1 MSDPTFR
8 LQDVEIDRLNRE
20 DAPAL
25 ANFYNGLSEASKRTF
40 RPLGVVT
47 TVAVC
52 RDIACD
58 NAPNVDKKFDL
69 VVHDVDQII
78 GWGFLWHL
86 WGDDA
91 LAETGDPRPMM
102 LGLGITDAYQ
112 NHGLGSILM
121 ARLMA
126 EARRRARRRALQGT
140 SGASRVE
147 LTVVQ
152 DNGVAWRLYEKH
164 GFVKVGVFVGEDGLP
179 YFRMVAEF

>member
-1 MSDPTFR
+1 MSDSAFR
-8 LQDVEIDRLNRE
+8 LQDIEIGRLNRE

-25 ANFYNGLSEASKRTF
+25 AGFYNGLSEASKRTF

-52 RDIACD
+52 RAIARD
-58 NAPNVDKKFDL
+58 NAPDVDQKFDL
-69 VVHDVDQII
+69 VVHDADRII

-86 WGDDA
+86 QGEEMS
-91 LAETGDPRPMM
+91 AETGPPRPMM
-102 LGLGITDAYQ
+102 LGLGIADAYQ
-112 NHGLGSILM
+112 NHGLGSTLM

-126 EARRRARRRALQGT
+126 EARRRALQSA
-140 SGASRVE
+140 SGVFQVE

-152 DNGVAWRLYEKH
+152 DNGVAWRLYKKH
-164 GFVKVGVFVGEDGLP
+164 GFVKVGTFVGEDGLS